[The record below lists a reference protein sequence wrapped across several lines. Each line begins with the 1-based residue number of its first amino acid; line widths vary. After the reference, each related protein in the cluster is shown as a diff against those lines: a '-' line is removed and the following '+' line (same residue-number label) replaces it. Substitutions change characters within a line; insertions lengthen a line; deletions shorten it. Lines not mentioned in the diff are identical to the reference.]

1 MVLPELEV
9 ELDSLGHLFIELA
22 NAYYSQDNTET
33 SWASEAEKAQREGE
47 SRRQTRSSSGELV
60 AGLSNIPSAR
70 KRRTEESPPS
80 STDSIGTQL
89 PPFTINQGK
98 IVESSA
104 TPTVNESQDL
114 QQGNPEIPV
123 TKTNLDD
130 PQLAKEPIL
139 TDKPPMAEE
148 DLIYDQAQPDE
159 PVDHL
164 QPPSLTHTPSPHQEP
179 ENANQMIV
187 DAEVVITGTGH
198 GAANTSTSW
207 TKIPAKDEPACED
220 KGKAKLELPGFDNMT
235 SEELQHEFLTR
246 LSESRDIEANIVNML
261 KKKHEI
267 KAESSMQST
276 VEELEKVKAAFD
288 KERASFETQKSVLKD
303 N

>member
-1 MVLPELEV
+1 MVLPELE
-9 ELDSLGHLFIELA
+9 
-22 NAYYSQDNTET
+22 DNTET

-89 PPFTINQGK
+89 PPFTINQGVQAKNRK

-114 QQGNPEIPV
+114 QQG
-123 TKTNLDD
+123 
-130 PQLAKEPIL
+130 
-139 TDKPPMAEE
+139 
-148 DLIYDQAQPDE
+148 
-159 PVDHL
+159 
-164 QPPSLTHTPSPHQEP
+164 
-179 ENANQMIV
+179 
-187 DAEVVITGTGH
+187 H

-207 TKIPAKDEPACED
+207 TKIPAKDEPVCED

-288 KERASFETQKSVLKD
+288 KERAAFETQKSVLKD